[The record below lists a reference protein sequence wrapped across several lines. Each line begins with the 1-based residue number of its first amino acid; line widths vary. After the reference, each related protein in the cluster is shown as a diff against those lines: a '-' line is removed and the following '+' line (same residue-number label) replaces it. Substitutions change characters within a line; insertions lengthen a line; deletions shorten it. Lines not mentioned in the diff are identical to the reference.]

1 MFNYKSGIKI
11 AKIVGGKDD
20 GKIIYL
26 QNNNHEPSK
35 ELTKKFKDK
44 YKSLS
49 LSEVRELYSALR
61 SDIQPKSKKLQKIFL
76 EAKDDMK
83 PDIDNSFD
91 YLNIKGGKIQVLPR
105 IDIVE
110 KVYISGVSGS
120 GKSTYT
126 GKYLDE
132 FVKIFPDDPIYI
144 FSSVPEDVPLDK
156 HNPIRISIDDSLIN
170 DPLHIQDF
178 ENSITVF
185 DDTDTIQN
193 IIYKSAVNAIKAEMI
208 EIGRHYNAR
217 CIVTSHMLSNYR
229 ETRQI
234 LNEATSITFFPKSS
248 GVYHIKQFLKTHA
261 GLDKKQ
267 IEKLL
272 KIPTRW
278 ITLYRSYPSYIVWE
292 RGICLLSEFE

>member
-1 MFNYKSGIKI
+1 MFNYKNGVKI
-11 AKIVGGKDD
+11 AKIIGGSDD
-20 GKIIYL
+20 GKTIYL
-26 QNNNHEPSK
+26 QNNCNEPSK
-35 ELTKKFKDK
+35 ELSKEFKEK

-61 SDIQPKSKKLQKIFL
+61 SDIQPKTNKLQKIFL
-76 EAKDDMK
+76 EAKEDMK
-83 PDIDNSFD
+83 PDENGSFNS
-91 YLNIKGGKIQVLPR
+91 LKLKGGKIQVLPR
-105 IDIVE
+105 KDIVE

-144 FSSVPEDVPLDK
+144 FSSVPEDGPLDK
-156 HNPIRISIDDSLIN
+156 HDPIRIPIDDSLID
-170 DPLHIQDF
+170 DPLVIHDF

-193 IIYKSAVNAIKAEMI
+193 IVYKSAVNAIKAEMI

-234 LNEATSITFFPKSS
+234 LNEATSVTFFPKSS
-248 GVYHIKQFLKTHA
+248 GVYHIRQFLKKHA

-278 ITLYRSYPSYIVWE
+278 ITLYRCYPSYLVWE